1 MASRANNWGE
11 AEVVCLISIWQE
23 RSVANILDGKD
34 RNNKAYEIMAQKMKE
49 AGYTTRTAAVVQN
62 KVKALRQAYILR
74 HLAVNPMANLA
85 GSPATG
91 LTSHC
96 ESDKRSRGN
105 IPFATAD

>member
-1 MASRANNWGE
+1 MPDQYLAREECCRHSG
-11 AEVVCLISIWQE
+11 
-23 RSVANILDGKD
+23 
-34 RNNKAYEIMAQKMKE
+34 
-49 AGYTTRTAAVVQN
+49 
-62 KVKALRQAYILR
+62 RQRPQQRDYQLR
-74 HLAVNPMANLA
+74 HLAVNPMAHLA

>member
-1 MASRANNWGE
+1 MTSRANNWGE

-23 RSVANILDGKD
+23 RSVADILDGKD
-34 RNNKAYEIMAQKMKE
+34 LNNKAYEIMAQKMPPRD
-49 AGYTTRTAAVVQN
+49 YQ
-62 KVKALRQAYILR
+62 LR
-74 HLAVNPMANLA
+74 HLAVNPMAHLA

>member
-1 MASRANNWGE
+1 MTSRANNWGE
-11 AEVVCLISIWQE
+11 AEVCLISIWQE
-23 RSVANILDGKD
+23 RSVADILDGKD

-62 KVKALRQAYILR
+62 KVKALRQAILR
-74 HLAVNPMANLA
+74 RLAVNPMAHLA

-96 ESDKRSRGN
+96 ERDKRSRSN